1 MSTQVNVRSIDSLD
15 DLRHVLILFCSGTT
29 QALEATEQ
37 EIQRVQEWLEQRRL
51 YWQREVERRQ
61 QALLRAR
68 SALERCLAQAA
79 ARSHDD
85 RHSPRLSCSAEQA
98 AVAQAQSALV
108 KAQTELQNVLHW
120 ESRVRQAAVEYQRPA
135 QRLKGMLAG
144 DLPRAVALL
153 ARIIAILRSYVAMT
167 PPEASSI
174 GSGNL
179 LAPSSALLAVAQQE
193 QFRDHMAHLDSSG
206 RGGWGER
213 QLRREITQLE
223 HRILLM
229 HEQPTTPGYDGVSWD
244 GQTVHVWEVK
254 NYSRSTPNVENL
266 GALEDRRL
274 VANVAQF
281 LKNLPDDPDRSAIA
295 AAIQANEVQ
304 IHIRLGPDTDISLR
318 PLDQLTW
325 SNVDVKQYSYEQ
337 MLEVRDG

>member
-1 MSTQVNVRSIDSLD
+1 MSTQVNVGSIDSLD
-15 DLRHVLILFCSGTT
+15 DLRHALVLFRSGTS

-51 YWQREVERRQ
+51 YWQREVERRK

-85 RHSPRLSCSAEQA
+85 RHSPRPSCSAEQA
-98 AVAQAQSALV
+98 AVAQAQAALAN
-108 KAQTELQNVLHW
+108 AQAELQNVLHW
-120 ESRVRQAAVEYQRPA
+120 ESRVRQATGEYQRPA
-135 QRLKGMLAG
+135 LRLKGMLAG
-144 DLPRAVALL
+144 DLPKAVALL

-167 PPEASSI
+167 PPGASFM
-174 GSGNL
+174 GSGDL
-179 LAPSSALLAVAQQE
+179 LAPSSVLLAVAQQE
-193 QFRDHMAHLDSSG
+193 QFRHHMAHLDSSG

-213 QLRREITQLE
+213 QLRREITRLE
-223 HRILLM
+223 HRVLLM

-254 NYSRSTPNVENL
+254 NYSHSTQDVENL

-274 VANVAQF
+274 VPNVAQF
-281 LKNLPDDPDRSAIA
+281 LKNLPDDPDHSAIA

-304 IHIRLGPDTDISLR
+304 VHIRLGPDTDISFR
-318 PLDQLTW
+318 SLDQLAW
-325 SNVDVKQYSYEQ
+325 PNLDVKQYSYEQ
-337 MLEVRDG
+337 MLEARDG